1 MKIETLTLQDI
12 REASSN
18 YLRAVIKNG
27 LDNPYVHDM
36 IEKEL
41 YAREQTTFF
50 DGKTGKEVPI
60 EEVNNGSN

>member
-1 MKIETLTLQDI
+1 MIEENLTLQDI

-27 LDNPYVHDM
+27 VDDPYVHDM

-41 YAREQTTFF
+41 YVRKQRR
-50 DGKTGKEVPI
+50 PI
-60 EEVNNGSN
+60 NG